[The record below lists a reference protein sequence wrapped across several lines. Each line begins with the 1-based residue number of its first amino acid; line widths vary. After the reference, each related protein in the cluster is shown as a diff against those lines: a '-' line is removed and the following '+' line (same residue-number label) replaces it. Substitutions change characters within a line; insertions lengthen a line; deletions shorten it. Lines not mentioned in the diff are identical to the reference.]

1 MRVSDYIV
9 QRCAEAGIREVFMV
23 CGGGAMYL
31 DDSFGH
37 SPKFRC
43 TYHHH
48 EQAAAMAA
56 ECYARKEMRP
66 AVTLV
71 TTGPGA
77 SNALTG
83 VLCGWMESIPMLV
96 ISGQARFA
104 TTVRGSGLPLRT
116 SGIQEFDITKAAAP
130 MCKYAVM
137 IEKKEEVRYTLEK
150 ALYLMNHGRKGP
162 VWLDIPLDVQS
173 AEYDPSIQVN
183 PERQSSKGGEAGA
196 AFDPYEYERSLTEE
210 ERATFTERVPEIP
223 DVVIEEILSRLKDAE
238 RPVLFGGAGVRA
250 ALAASEF
257 RKLAELLGIPVLTGM
272 SSLDLVEEDF
282 PYYAGRTGM
291 TGTRS
296 GNLAMAGSDVFLS
309 IGSRMSFLQTGFNYK
324 DWAREAYTI
333 MNELDEN
340 ELRKANVR
348 CDLPVI
354 GDAKELICKM
364 NEYLAGHGASGVNP
378 WCEKAGGWLA
388 RSVERR
394 KKYPGTTPEQL
405 APQKDGRSNIY
416 AFYDRLSET
425 LSEGDVIVTSAGT
438 ARMAAAQSLRIRKDQ
453 RYYNNSATA
462 SMGYCL
468 PAAIGAAR
476 ANEGKE
482 INLVTGEGSLMMNLQ
497 EMQTIATN
505 HLPVRVFVIMNGGY
519 HSIRQTQ
526 RAYFGEPLIGIGE
539 ESGDLGFP
547 KMEKL
552 ADCFGF
558 SFARVTSN
566 SDLQEVLTSA
576 MSLPLPAFVEIQV
589 TPLQNT
595 EPKSASRRL
604 SDGSMVS
611 SPLEDMAP
619 FLSREELRENLEI
632 PLTEG
637 EAAL

>member
-1 MRVSDYIV
+1 MRVTDYIV
-9 QRCAEAGIREVFMV
+9 QRCAEEGIREVFMV

-37 SPKFRC
+37 SPNFRC

-96 ISGQARFA
+96 LSGQARFA

-116 SGIQEFDITKAAAP
+116 SGIQEFDITKSAAP

-137 IEKKEEVRYTLEK
+137 IEHREEVRYSLEK

-162 VWLDIPLDVQS
+162 VWLDIPLDVQA
-173 AEYDPSIQVN
+173 AEYDPSIQVDSGDMSYR
-183 PERQSSKGGEAGA
+183 EG
-196 AFDPYEYERSLTEE
+196 
-210 ERATFTERVPEIP
+210 VPEIP
-223 DVVIEEILSRLKDAE
+223 DSVVEEIVTRLRDAE

-250 ALAASEF
+250 ADAASDF
-257 RKLAELLGIPVLTGM
+257 RTLAELLGIPVLTGM

-324 DWAREAYTI
+324 DWAREAFTI

-364 NEYLAGHGASGVNP
+364 NDCLAGHGASAEHP
-378 WCEKAGGWLA
+378 WCQKAGGWLK
-388 RSVERR
+388 RSVER
-394 KKYPGTTPEQL
+394 KMKFPGTTAAQL

-416 AFYDRLSET
+416 AFYDRLSDT
-425 LSEGDVIVTSAGT
+425 LHEGDVIVTSAGT

-505 HLPVRVFVIMNGGY
+505 RLPVRVFVIMNGGY

-547 KMEKL
+547 DMEKL
-552 ADCFGF
+552 ADLFGF

-566 SDLQEVLTSA
+566 PELEEVLDKSL
-576 MSLPLPAFVEIQV
+576 SLPLPAFVEVQV